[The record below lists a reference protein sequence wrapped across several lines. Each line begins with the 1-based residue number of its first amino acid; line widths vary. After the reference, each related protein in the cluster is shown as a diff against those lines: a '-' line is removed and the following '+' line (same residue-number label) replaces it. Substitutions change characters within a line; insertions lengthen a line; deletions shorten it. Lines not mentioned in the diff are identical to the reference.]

1 MRPKRQHRPWYFAWR
16 PLHVDDEETF
26 DILVGRPWLLSGAA
40 VLATLTAVLLV
51 APRQRW
57 PRLLGRIA
65 AVVGALGLT
74 GLVGGIHGTLFPALR
89 RVRLPLR
96 GLPPALD
103 GLRIVHLSDFHLGM
117 PFSIGAARRAMAITT
132 TLAPD
137 LIVLTGDFISYRHHL
152 PLLRSVLAGIQAP
165 LGVFAV
171 FGNHDHKTDPAT
183 LAHDLES
190 LGVTLLDNE
199 HRIVH
204 YQDAAFVI
212 AGTDDMWHGQP
223 DLGAALADIPHGLP
237 VLLLAHSPDY
247 ADIAA
252 RTNVVVQF
260 AGHTH
265 AGHIRLPGL
274 GSLFL
279 PRYGVRYP
287 HGLHRVGDM
296 WLVISNGLGGLPLR
310 LGTRAEALLVTL
322 RRG

>member
-65 AVVGALGLT
+65 AVLGALGLT

-103 GLRIVHLSDFHLGM
+103 GLRIMHLSDFHLGM

-152 PLLRSVLAGIQAP
+152 PLLRSVLAGIRAP

-183 LAHDLES
+183 A
-190 LGVTLLDNE
+190 GA
-199 HRIVH
+199 RPRKPGR
-204 YQDAAFVI
+204 DAARQRTPHRPLPGCGVR
-212 AGTDDMWHGQP
+212 DRWHRRYVAWTTRSGCCARRHTGW
-223 DLGAALADIPHGLP
+223 LAGAAVSA
-237 VLLLAHSPDY
+237 
-247 ADIAA
+247 
-252 RTNVVVQF
+252 
-260 AGHTH
+260 
-265 AGHIRLPGL
+265 
-274 GSLFL
+274 
-279 PRYGVRYP
+279 
-287 HGLHRVGDM
+287 
-296 WLVISNGLGGLPLR
+296 
-310 LGTRAEALLVTL
+310 
-322 RRG
+322 